1 VKFLVLKNSGYTYLE
16 KAFNEWLDILGYSAG
31 LRKYMHS
38 SIHEFFYFLE
48 QNGCRHITELTPR
61 HYKRYYDHLTT
72 RTNQLYGGGLSNQ
85 TINHQIQTLEKFY
98 AFLVHKGAQGIPPVH
113 LKQLKIERSTLT
125 VLTREEIQKLF
136 DVTQREAM
144 HPKQEAF
151 NARDRAMLV
160 IYYGCGLRRNEGAHV
175 HVDDINFERRILH
188 VRKGKNYKERLVPF
202 SQSSSKILQEW
213 IYDYRPQ
220 LIKSRK
226 EGALFISRLG
236 KPMQGGS
243 LYNRLKLLVLEVN
256 DPELKKKKIG
266 LHTLRHS
273 IATHLLQN
281 GMDLQK
287 IQRFLGHSS
296 LETTQIYTHLL
307 ETNDF

>member
-1 VKFLVLKNSGYTYLE
+1 
-16 KAFNEWLDILGYSAG
+16 
-31 LRKYMHS
+31 MHS

-202 SQSSSKILQEW
+202 NQSSSKILQEW

-256 DPELKKKKIG
+256 DPELKQKQIG

-296 LETTQIYTHLL
+296 LEITQIYTHVSASRSSRR
-307 ETNDF
+307 EGDG